1 MSNVTMSNVTKNSV
15 WLKIL
20 SMLAEVVGCVSLYLG
35 TGMLLVVPGGPGEP
49 YLDRR
54 MVAYGIAPTILSA
67 ILFLLA
73 GWLWSRSGG
82 PAGVRTYIRRAFQGA
97 LAMVTLFWVGLIVIA
112 HLEGRIP

>member
-73 GWLWSRSGG
+73 GWLWSQCCPKREAIQPTCPPSYFSAQNAA
-82 PAGVRTYIRRAFQGA
+82 P
-97 LAMVTLFWVGLIVIA
+97 
-112 HLEGRIP
+112 